1 MKSLLR
7 SGQQFGQSLSLVTWK
22 PQQSESSPAIGQK
35 KVHRVALLPKT
46 KKQWFSR
53 GLSISKVRCIV
64 GYVGSPLGSRRFGQ
78 KRNSNS
84 PESRLTSPLASL
96 SGIDLFI
103 WLSQCG
109 CLVCTRRTW
118 WTGFSEVLWQCWGWG
133 GKGQHNDGRD
143 ISLGDTSA
151 LVKLSLIVHFWYC
164 GAVSFECRGNYAV
177 NVKKTGKYLY
187 FFVLCWCCWR

>member
-35 KVHRVALLPKT
+35 KFIEWRFFQKQ
-46 KKQWFSR
+46 KQWFSR

-64 GYVGSPLGSRRFGQ
+64 GYVGSLLGSRSFGQ

-103 WLSQCG
+103 WLSQCE

-133 GKGQHNDGRD
+133 GKGQHSDGRG
-143 ISLGDTSA
+143 ILLGDTSA

-164 GAVSFECRGNYAV
+164 GAISLNAEATMQWMSRKLENI
-177 NVKKTGKYLY
+177 Y
-187 FFVLCWCCWR
+187 FLFCVDVVWG